1 MALNTACL
9 DKLNL
14 ELECSICSETFQD
27 PRVLVCQHVFCG
39 ACLAKLG
46 KGEKIITC
54 PICRQDT
61 LISTDEG
68 VSALPKPFILNKL
81 RDTLDSFI
89 EKEVRSTTTSDRLC
103 ALCELNQPNRATLFC
118 KECLEHLCVACFDS
132 HLAITGFQNHLAT
145 ETGELTH
152 CDVHSPNICKVWC
165 VDCSVP
171 VCVKCLLSLHN
182 RHITKDI
189 KVAIIEEKL
198 LLQGKFQLCEKEL
211 ESIRSDLI
219 RHSTEDSKMTAAFE
233 TSMQT
238 VLEWSEKI
246 INQVQVVTN
255 QLVKKLENAKQ
266 ENSDQIQK
274 RKTTLDAFLE
284 QIQHKREELE
294 FALESTSPK
303 EVVGSSQRLGNVPT
317 KTVDCPQIITFKM
330 PTISVVDF
338 KVNDLCQCEF
348 SKVATDTETPD
359 MESRVDET
367 MCKSQQIQTSSVP
380 VVGLPSVT
388 ALTPV
393 AGPSETAETGI
404 GSWKV
409 MKKIAFQVNNI
420 IDIICALDESKIYS
434 RMKNTKNEEVLEI
447 VSLEGKSLK
456 SVVLDVYGYDSG
468 MAYDSR
474 RKLVILGYQPNV
486 FETFSTEGDF
496 QAKRTLEK
504 LTDNSRFVYCES
516 IDSLAVIDIKS
527 SKVHVIEC
535 TKYQIGKSFKTQSPD
550 YIDFENS
557 SETIAIS
564 SRTKAEVYLY
574 DKLGKLKYTVNH
586 PSLATRCG
594 ICFNL
599 SGVLFGSKCYGQQ
612 GKTAIFAIKWDD
624 KGNYIIKTV
633 LTRSDISNDISDM
646 IKITDKLMVV
656 RSLPCLI
663 FIERK

>member
-14 ELECSICSETFQD
+14 ELECSICSEPFQD
-27 PRVLVCQHVFCG
+27 PRVLVCQHVFCV

-46 KGEKIITC
+46 RGEKIITC

-61 LISTDEG
+61 LISTGEG
-68 VSALPKPFILNKL
+68 VSALPKPFILNNL

-89 EKEVRSTTTSDRLC
+89 EKEVRSTKGSDRLC

-118 KECLEHLCVACFDS
+118 KECLEHMCVACFDS
-132 HLAITGFQNHLAT
+132 HLAISGFQNHLAT
-145 ETGELTH
+145 ATDELTH
-152 CDVHSPNICKVWC
+152 CDVHSPNICMVWC

-171 VCVKCLLSLHN
+171 VCVKCLLSSHN

-189 KVAIIEEKL
+189 KVAITEEKL
-198 LLQGKFQLCEKEL
+198 LLQGKFKLCEKKL

-219 RHSTEDSKMTAAFE
+219 KHSTEDSKMTAAFE
-233 TSMQT
+233 TSMQS
-238 VLEWSEKI
+238 VLEWSEKF

-255 QLVKKLENAKQ
+255 QLVTKLENAKQ

-274 RKTTLDAFLE
+274 RKTTFDALLE
-284 QIQHKREELE
+284 QIQHKKEELE

-317 KTVDCPQIITFKM
+317 KTVNCPQIITFKM

-338 KVNDLCQCEF
+338 KVNDLCKCEF
-348 SKVATDTETPD
+348 SDVATDTETPD
-359 MESRVDET
+359 MELRVDET

-380 VVGLPSVT
+380 EVALPSVT

-393 AGPSETAETGI
+393 AGLSETGI

-409 MKKIAFQVNNI
+409 MKKIAFPVKNI

-434 RMKNTKNEEVLEI
+434 RMKNTKDEEVLGI
-447 VSLEGKSLK
+447 ISLEGKSLK
-456 SVVLDVYGYDSG
+456 SVVLNVYGYDSG
-468 MAYDSR
+468 MAYDSK
-474 RKLVILGYQPNV
+474 RKLVILGYKPNE

-516 IDSLAVIDIKS
+516 IDSLAVVDNKS

-535 TKYQIGKSFKTQSPD
+535 TEYQISISFNAQAPA
-550 YIDFENS
+550 YIDFDNN
-557 SETIAIS
+557 SETIVIS
-564 SRTKAEVYLY
+564 SSTKSEVCLY
-574 DKLGKLKYTVNH
+574 DKLGMLRYRVNH
-586 PSLATRCG
+586 SSLSTRCG
-594 ICFNL
+594 ICFI
-599 SGVLFGSKCYGQQ
+599 SASVLLGSNRQYDR
-612 GKTAIFAIKWDD
+612 TVIWAIKLNDT
-624 KGNYIIKTV
+624 GNHAVQHV
-633 LTRSDISNDISDM
+633 LTRSAISNNVSDV
-646 IKITDKLMVV
+646 IKITAKRAVIG
-656 RSLPCLI
+656 SPQHLI